1 MPSDYQDR
9 EQRFQR
15 LLANWPKPGDIL
27 ESLNGE
33 PAEVI
38 VQGLDDKRFM
48 LTTAIIDKEC
58 TGWYLCYDS
67 RGVVVM
73 IDMRDHRR
81 LLQRA
86 ADMGPEVTVD
96 RLRVLRKN
104 VRGTALICEL
114 MEKRDAE

>member
-15 LLANWPKPGDIL
+15 LLANWPKSGDIL

-38 VQGLDDKRFM
+38 VDERGNSLLM
-48 LTTAIIDKEC
+48 YTMAIIDDAC
-58 TGWYLCYDS
+58 TGWYLSYDQ
-67 RGVVVM
+67 RGVMAM
-73 IDMRDHRR
+73 IDMRDHEE

-86 ADMGPEVTVD
+86 AEVGPKVTVG
-96 RLRVLRKN
+96 RLRVLRKSARN
-104 VRGTALICEL
+104 TCVICEL